1 MVFDIIDNQNKLLQD
16 WIKYVEKDYQMIKE
30 SKTILEKRKVFR
42 SLNFKMME
50 FYQRIYLSTINIT
63 MSIIEKLHDIYKESH
78 VEQPKKYKFI
88 FLDKEYEIDISQ
100 GEKEDFA
107 RQIFPFVSESY
118 KLFKDILANYGV
130 ILEGF
135 FALARKNI
143 EQILEDEEQ
152 LVAKM
157 ERRLEKIPLPK
168 GDELV
173 SLYTETIMFVN
184 LAAKPYTE
192 LCFTGKSLL
201 DNLLSY
207 KVVEGEIIDS
217 FPTQDHF
224 EYHEID
230 VDIKPFLK
238 EKVMTIELEER
249 HNLIKERYGKIV
261 NKFKQIMIHS

>member
-1 MVFDIIDNQNKLLQD
+1 MVFDIIDNQNRLIQD
-16 WIKYVEKDYQMIKE
+16 WIKDVEKNYKE
-30 SKTILEKRKVFR
+30 VKDSKTIPEKRITFQN
-42 SLNFKMME
+42 LNLRMIN
-50 FYQRIYLSTINIT
+50 FYEGIYLPTIDIT
-63 MSIIEKLHDIYKESH
+63 MSIIEKLQEVYEELNT
-78 VEQPKKYKFI
+78 VQPKKLKFI
-88 FLDKEYEIDISQ
+88 FLNKEHEIDISK
-100 GEKEDFA
+100 GEKKDFVQ
-107 RQIFPFVSESY
+107 QIFPLIDKSY
-118 KLFKDILANYGV
+118 KLFKDILANYGE

-152 LVAKM
+152 LVDKM

-207 KVVEGEIIDS
+207 KIVEGEIIDS
-217 FPTQDHF
+217 FPTQDHA
-224 EYHEID
+224 EYHEINL
-230 VDIKPFLK
+230 DIKPFLK

-249 HNLIKERYGKIV
+249 HDIVKERYGKIV
-261 NKFKQIMIHS
+261 NKFKQIMIQS